1 MLNINE
7 KFEDA
12 EARKLR
18 PLKGDLSWH
27 DFIMLMAEH
36 CSDSKKKGN
45 FEVYKQCKY
54 LKEKI
59 SLKGGS
65 NI

>member
-7 KFEDA
+7 KFEDV

-18 PLKGDLSWH
+18 AIKGDLSWH
-27 DFIMLMAEH
+27 DFIMLMTEH

-45 FEVYKQCKY
+45 FEVYKK
-54 LKEKI
+54 
-59 SLKGGS
+59 
-65 NI
+65 